1 MREKR
6 ENKTKTQTN
15 QYKQT
20 NENKNNRTQQRSTYL
35 NNPLCPLGLSPPP
48 LSRGRCW
55 RRQRHVRTGTPRPG
69 PGTPRRGAPGPAGPP
84 FTPSLVRGGES
95 SARRRVALVRFAMD
109 RKAGPQKQF
118 NFPPRSDASSHR
130 ENAGGFRE
138 LDLGTGY
145 KVVGGVWGGE
155 RREGGERPQQPP
167 PRCVPAVPQVTVSRG
182 SLFPPPFLLL
192 KVQLF

>member
-55 RRQRHVRTGTPRPG
+55 RRQRHVRTGTPPPARPRDPAAG
-69 PGTPRRGAPGPAGPP
+69 SARPRGTPFYPLPGEGRGKQRPPPGRVGA
-84 FTPSLVRGGES
+84 VRYGSQGRTAKTVQLS
-95 SARRRVALVRFAMD
+95 SP
-109 RKAGPQKQF
+109 K
-118 NFPPRSDASSHR
+118 
-130 ENAGGFRE
+130 
-138 LDLGTGY
+138 
-145 KVVGGVWGGE
+145 
-155 RREGGERPQQPP
+155 RRE
-167 PRCVPAVPQVTVSRG
+167 
-182 SLFPPPFLLL
+182 LFPPGESRRVPGAGFGDGVSGGGGGFGEGKGGRGGSAPSSLRLGVCL
-192 KVQLF
+192 RCRR